1 VSECSPLPA
10 SGTIAP
16 TTQKKMPLPESL
28 ALDALRALEHE
39 PDLTQRQLARE
50 LGVSLGRTNYCVRA
64 LIERGLVKA
73 GNFRRSDNKRAYL
86 YKLTPAGVAEKAR
99 LAAWFLRAKEQDH
112 QALLAEIERLRA
124 EVSGSKGSGS
134 QSKRSWPR

>member
-1 VSECSPLPA
+1 
-10 SGTIAP
+10 
-16 TTQKKMPLPESL
+16 MPPRESL
-28 ALDALRALEHE
+28 ALDALRALEHN

-86 YKLTPAGVAEKAR
+86 YKLTPAGLAEKAR
-99 LAAWFLRAKEQDH
+99 LAARFLQAKEAEH
-112 QALLAEIERLRA
+112 RALLAEIERLRA
-124 EVSGSKGSGS
+124 EVDAQTITGSAE
-134 QSKRSWPR
+134 QEPHQTE